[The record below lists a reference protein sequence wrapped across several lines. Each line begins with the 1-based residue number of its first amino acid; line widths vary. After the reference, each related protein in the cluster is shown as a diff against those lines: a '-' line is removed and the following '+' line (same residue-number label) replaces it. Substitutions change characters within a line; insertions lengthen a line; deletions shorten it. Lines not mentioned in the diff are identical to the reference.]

1 MKELKSIQQ
10 RLVAPKNQTNNFGN
24 YNYRNLEGIMEA
36 VKPLLQELDCTI
48 TFTDDLV
55 MLGDRIFCKSIC
67 TLKNADN
74 EFESSTSFAELD
86 NHKGMSKEQS
96 TGSASSYAR
105 KYAVCSLLAIDDNA
119 DPDMLD
125 NRETTTAQE
134 PKKDNLT
141 LLKDFC
147 TSQKGKVETKTLKA
161 FYDYWSKKIENG
173 GFKGTMNPSSLWSKW
188 IERENR
194 PKAIPSNSNDMTI
207 QEYEER
213 TYGADDE
220 TNYY

>member
-1 MKELKSIQQ
+1 MKELIEIQN
-10 RLVAPKNQTNNFGN
+10 RLVAPKNQKNTFGN

-36 VKPLLQELDCTI
+36 VKPLLKELKCTI
-48 TFTDDLV
+48 TFTDDLL
-55 MLGDRIFCKSIC
+55 MLGERIFCKSVC
-67 TLKNADN
+67 TLKN
-74 EFESSTSFAELD
+74 ESGEIEASTSFAELD
-86 NHKGMSKEQS
+86 SHKGMTKEQS

-125 NRETTTAQE
+125 NRETTTDQE

-161 FYDYWSKKIENG
+161 FYDYWSKKIESG
-173 GFKGTMNPSSLWSKW
+173 GFKGTINPSSLWGKW
-188 IERENR
+188 IERESR
-194 PKAIPSNSNDMTI
+194 PKAIPSNSNDMSI
-207 QEYEER
+207 QEYEEK
-213 TYGADDE
+213 TMGADNE
-220 TNYY
+220 SFYY

>member
-10 RLVAPKNQTNNFGN
+10 RLVAPKNQKNDFGN
-24 YNYRNLEGIMEA
+24 YNYRSLEGIMEA

-55 MLGDRIFCKSIC
+55 MLGDRIFCKSVC
-67 TLKNADN
+67 TLKNSDN
-74 EFESSTSFAELD
+74 ETESSTSFAELD

-125 NRETTTAQE
+125 NRETTAAQE

-141 LLKDFC
+141 LLKEFC

-161 FYDYWSKKIENG
+161 FYDYWSKKIESG
-173 GFKGTMNPSSLWSKW
+173 GFKGTMNPSSLWNKW
-188 IERENR
+188 VERESR
-194 PKAIPSNSNDMTI
+194 PKAIPSDSNYMSI
-207 QEYEER
+207 QDYEER

-220 TNYY
+220 SYYY

>member
-173 GFKGTMNPSSLWSKW
+173 GFKGTMNPSSLWNKW
-188 IERENR
+188 IERESR
-194 PKAIPSNSNDMTI
+194 PKAIPSNSNDMSI
-207 QEYEER
+207 QDYEEK
-213 TYGADDE
+213 TYGGYDE
-220 TNYY
+220 SLMY

>member
-1 MKELKSIQQ
+1 MTIKTNKDKKMKELKSIQQ

-125 NRETTTAQE
+125 NRETTTQQPQMTE
-134 PKKDNLT
+134 EQKFFKIDNKE
-141 LLKDFC
+141 LLIQFC
-147 TSQKGKVETKTLKA
+147 RNAKTTLKTEA
-161 FYDYWSKKIENG
+161 EVSTLEKFYKFYSPKMADWKGNLNLDSL
-173 GFKGTMNPSSLWSKW
+173 FKGWC
-188 IERENR
+188 ERERNR
-194 PKAIPSNSNDMTI
+194 
-207 QEYEER
+207 R
-213 TYGADDE
+213 C
-220 TNYY
+220 

>member
-1 MKELKSIQQ
+1 MKELIEIQN
-10 RLVAPKNQTNNFGN
+10 RLVAPKNQKNTFGN

-36 VKPLLQELDCTI
+36 VKPLLKELKCTI
-48 TFTDDLV
+48 TFTDDLL
-55 MLGDRIFCKSIC
+55 MLGERVFCKSVC
-67 TLKNADN
+67 TLKN
-74 EFESSTSFAELD
+74 ESGEIETSTSFAELD
-86 NHKGMSKEQS
+86 NHKGMTKEQS

-125 NRETTTAQE
+125 NRETTTDQE

-161 FYDYWSKKIENG
+161 FYDYWSKKIESG

-188 IERENR
+188 IERESR
-194 PKAIPSNSNDMTI
+194 PKAIPSNSNDMSI
-207 QEYEER
+207 QQYEEE
-213 TYGADDE
+213 TYGADSE
-220 TNYY
+220 SNYY